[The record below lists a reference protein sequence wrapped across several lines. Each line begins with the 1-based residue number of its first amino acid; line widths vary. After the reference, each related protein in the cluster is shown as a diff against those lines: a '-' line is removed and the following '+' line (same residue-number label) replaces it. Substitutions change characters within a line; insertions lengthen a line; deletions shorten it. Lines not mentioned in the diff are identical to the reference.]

1 MTDEEALITAS
12 KRGDSAAL
20 DALVRAHQDRV
31 YAFAMRMCRNV
42 EDAKDILQET
52 FLGMVRSLREFREES
67 KFTTWLYRIAS
78 NACLKKRR
86 RGVHDPSPD
95 QELSL
100 DELMPRPDSDGRKSE
115 IADWSEDAEQA
126 LLRGELSQ
134 RMEAAIDKLPRE
146 YKIVLVLRDVE
157 GLSAEETAQ
166 AVGLSVAAPAILAHS
181 CLASSRASR
190 SPMVCLAALLRLRCS
205 GSRARM
211 FLSMA
216 SPILIVRSRVLT
228 SHDAAWPRT
237 RSTRC

>member
-1 MTDEEALITAS
+1 MTDEEALIAAS

-20 DALVRAHQDRV
+20 DALVRAHQERV
-31 YAFAMRMCRNV
+31 YAFAMRMCQNV

-52 FLGMVRSLREFREES
+52 FLGMVRSVREFREES

-86 RGVHDPSPD
+86 RGVHDPSPG

-100 DELMPRPDSDGRKSE
+100 DELMPRPDSDGRKPE

-134 RMEAAIDKLPRE
+134 RMETAIDKLPRE
-146 YKIVLVLRDVE
+146 YKIVLVLRDME

-166 AVGLSVAAPAILAHS
+166 AVGLSVAAVK
-181 CLASSRASR
+181 SR
-190 SPMVCLAALLRLRCS
+190 LH
-205 GSRARM
+205 RARV
-211 FLSMA
+211 F
-216 SPILIVRSRVLT
+216 VRGELAEYFEGRKKSSAGSTPEDPRPRESNPSVL
-228 SHDAAWPRT
+228 DQNR
-237 RSTRC
+237 